1 MFETHSESVTV
12 LRFTMQLS
20 IFRGMPVGATAY
32 SEHRFNSGILDL
44 IMNPIDGGYDYK
56 NQVVTFHNGQNFSN
70 MLYVTFIC
78 LFL

>member
-1 MFETHSESVTV
+1 MFETHSESVTA

-32 SEHRFNSGILDL
+32 REHRFNSEILDFIINL
-44 IMNPIDGGYDYK
+44 IDSGYDYK
-56 NQVVTFHNGQNFSN
+56 NQVVTFHYGPNLSN
-70 MLYVTFIC
+70 ILYVTFIC